1 MAFER
6 YIKKG
11 GKKYRLGYT
20 TGTTAAGAAK
30 AAAVMLLKQKTLNKM
45 IIKTPAEI
53 EVEMEVRDCFYSRD
67 LARAAVIKDAG
78 DDPDQTDGIKIT
90 VELKRIK
97 FDKTLNKS
105 KVILKGGKGVG
116 KVTKPGLQLDVGQAA
131 INPEP
136 RKMIKKAVRDIFP
149 ENNIFEVHISA
160 PAGVEIAKKTFNPK
174 LGIKGGISIL
184 GTTGIVE
191 PMSESAYKESLAVE
205 LRQAAA
211 LGYKKLIFVFGNY
224 GKKRA
229 LKAGFKEEQIIRMSN
244 FVGFMLTELKELK
257 ELKVDEIVMVGH
269 IGKIVKVAGGIFNTH
284 SKLADGRREI
294 IAAHAA
300 LVGAEQKIIEDIFAI
315 NTAEEAAEFLLT
327 HNLEKVLQNI
337 SEAVVSKVEAK
348 LENKIKCKAV
358 IFTLNQGIVALSK
371 EAEEDF
377 DFE

>member
-6 YIKKG
+6 YITKG

-20 TGTTAAGAAK
+20 TGTTAAGAVK
-30 AAAVMLLKQKTLNKM
+30 AAALMLLEQKTVNKI

-53 EVEMEVRDCFYSRD
+53 EVEMETQDCFYSTD
-67 LARAAVIKDAG
+67 LARAAVVKDAG

-211 LGYKKLIFVFGNY
+211 LGYKKLIFVFGNH

-257 ELKVDEIVMVGH
+257 IDEIVMVGH

-300 LVGAEQKIIEDIFAI
+300 LTGAEQKIIEDIFAI
-315 NTAEEAAEFLLT
+315 NTAEEAAEFLLA
-327 HNLEKVLQNI
+327 HNLESVLQNI

-377 DFE
+377 NFE

>member
-6 YIKKG
+6 YITKG

-30 AAAVMLLKQKTLNKM
+30 AAAEMLCRQKTVKKVL
-45 IIKTPAEI
+45 IETPAEI
-53 EVEMEVRDCFYSRD
+53 EVEMEVEDCFYSQE
-67 LARAAVIKDAG
+67 LARAAVVKDAG

-97 FDKTLNKS
+97 IDKALVES
-105 KVILKGGKGVG
+105 KVIIKAGEGIGR
-116 KVTKPGLQLDVGQAA
+116 VTKPGLQLDIGQAA
-131 INPEP
+131 VNPVP
-136 RKMIKKAVRDIFP
+136 REMIKKAVRDIFP
-149 ENNIFEVHISA
+149 KNNVLEVLISA
-160 PAGVEIAKKTFNPK
+160 PAGVEIARKTFNPK

-184 GTTGIVE
+184 GTSGIVE

-211 LGYKKLIFVFGNY
+211 LGYKKIILVFGNY
-224 GKKRA
+224 GKKEA
-229 LKAGFKEEQIIRMSN
+229 LAAGFKEEQIIRMSN
-244 FVGFMLTELKELK
+244 FVGFMLAEVDQLEI
-257 ELKVDEIVMVGH
+257 DEIIMVGH

-284 SKLADGRREI
+284 SKVADGRREI

-300 LVGAEQKIIEDIFAI
+300 LAGAEQKVIEAIFSI
-315 NTAEEAAEFLLT
+315 NTAEEAVDYLLA
-327 HNLEKVLQNI
+327 HKLEKVLQNI
-337 SEAVVSKVEAK
+337 CEAVVSKVEAK
-348 LENKIKCKAV
+348 LEKKIKCKSV
-358 IFTLNQGIVALSK
+358 IFTLNQGIVALSR